1 MNEPIPL
8 HRYPV
13 PDPHWLASIPRTVA
27 ADAVSYLLSAASDT
41 LDWMDDQDAESVKLI
56 IDLASELLDTITE
69 DAEQRP
75 QVSFPAWQTPQ
86 AASYITDAADR
97 FELCKTYDV
106 CADQYNPAAVVLVD
120 AMRETARDLLHASR
134 TA

>member
-13 PDPHWLASIPRTVA
+13 RDPHWLASIPATVA

-41 LDWMDDQDAESVKLI
+41 LDWMDDPDADSAKVI
-56 IDLASELLDTITE
+56 IDLASELLDTFTE
-69 DAEQRP
+69 GAEERP
-75 QVSFPAWQTPQ
+75 QVLLPVWQTTQ
-86 AASYITDAADR
+86 ASAHINDAADR
-97 FELCKTYDV
+97 FELCKTYYA
-106 CADQYNPAAVVLVD
+106 CADQFNEAAVLLVD